1 MKKILFYSL
10 LFPLVIACNK
20 QSTKAISRLPQPDP
34 VMIGN
39 TYTIVTAASSIY
51 MDSGT
56 VYRLGLAPYA
66 SFFKFDRSIK
76 NGNLYYEAIG
86 ESAKKFRP
94 LKFFIS
100 DNGTGEIVA
109 ITSPGKTEVEK
120 FNKEWHHVAR

>member
-10 LFPLVIACNK
+10 LFPLVVACNK
-20 QSTKAISRLPQPDP
+20 QSTKAISRLPGTDP
-34 VMIGN
+34 LITRN
-39 TYTIVTAASSIY
+39 TYTVVTAASSIY
-51 MDSGT
+51 PDSGT

-66 SFFKFDRSIK
+66 SFFKFDRRIK
-76 NGNLYYEAIG
+76 NGDLYYEAIA
-86 ESAKKFRP
+86 ESAREFRP

-109 ITSPGKTEVEK
+109 VTAPDKTEVEK

>member
-51 MDSGT
+51 LDSGT

-76 NGNLYYEAIG
+76 NGNLYYE
-86 ESAKKFRP
+86 
-94 LKFFIS
+94 
-100 DNGTGEIVA
+100 
-109 ITSPGKTEVEK
+109 
-120 FNKEWHHVAR
+120 